1 MRQTRTRPFV
11 HPDPVP
17 PPLSLGSSLPATSP
31 LDTSVEEIALV
42 EMASPIP
49 AFASVVWESNSSGH
63 RAFLSLLL
71 LSQATDYRLTDDIC
85 ILRELYPVPLGAN
98 YP

>member
-17 PPLSLGSSLPATSP
+17 PPLWLGSSLRATSP
-31 LDTSVEEIALV
+31 LDTAVEEIALV

-49 AFASVVWESNSSGH
+49 ALASVIWKTIFGH
-63 RAFLSLLL
+63 HASPSLLL
-71 LSQATDYRLTDDIC
+71 LSQAATYRLNDAIC
-85 ILRELYPVPLGAN
+85 TLRESYPVPIGAN
-98 YP
+98 SP